1 MDFEL
6 NWLIDSSVLFR
17 LALAVLLGGLIGMER
32 EVHGRPAGF
41 RTHIVV
47 CLGATMMIVGA
58 EYYQGLGDPGTVFD
72 PNRMAAGIITGIGF
86 LGAGAIMREENM
98 VRGLTTAGCIWFV
111 AGLGIVIGKGLFPLA
126 LWGTLLVFIMLVFF
140 RYVESWMSVENYG
153 ELLVRMNLESY
164 ELVKDRSAVIIRENG
179 FLVQETRYRVDR
191 VNQEVQLTYVLT
203 YRKGKSQEDLLLSIS
218 RLEGIREVSG

>member
-1 MDFEL
+1 VDFEFD
-6 NWLIDSSVLFR
+6 WLIDSSVLLR
-17 LALAVLLGGLIGMER
+17 LILAVLLGGVIGMER
-32 EVHGRPAGF
+32 EMHGRPAGF

-47 CLGATMMIVGA
+47 CLGATMLMVA
-58 EYYQGLGDPGTVFD
+58 SEYYRTFVDLETVFD

-126 LWGTLLVFIMLVFF
+126 LWGTLLVVIMLVFF

-153 ELLVRMNLESY
+153 ELSIRMNLESY
-164 ELVKDRSAVIIRENG
+164 ESIKDRCLEIIRDHE
-179 FLVQETRYRVDR
+179 FEIQESRYRVDR
-191 VNQEVQLTYVLT
+191 VNQEVQLNFVLAYT
-203 YRKGKSQEDLLLSIS
+203 KGKSQEDLLMEIS
-218 RLEGIREVSG
+218 RLDGIREISG

>member
-1 MDFEL
+1 MDFEF
-6 NWLIDSSVLFR
+6 NWLIDSSVLLR
-17 LALAVLLGGLIGMER
+17 LILAVLLGGVIGMER
-32 EVHGRPAGF
+32 EMHGRPAGF

-47 CLGATMMIVGA
+47 CLGAAMLMVGS
-58 EYYQGLGDPGTVFD
+58 EYYRNYVDLETVFD

-140 RYVESWMSVENYG
+140 RYVENWMSVENYG
-153 ELLVRMNLESY
+153 ELLIRMNLESY
-164 ELVKDRSAVIIRENG
+164 ELIKDRCAEIIRDNE
-179 FLVQETRYRVDR
+179 FLIQETRYRIDR
-191 VNQEVQLTYVLT
+191 VNHEVQLNYVLT
-203 YRKGKSQEDLLLSIS
+203 YRKGKNQEDLLMAIS

>member
-17 LALAVLLGGLIGMER
+17 LVLAVLLGGVVGMER
-32 EVHGRPAGF
+32 EMHGRPAGF
-41 RTHIVV
+41 RTHTVV
-47 CLGATMMIVGA
+47 CLGATMLMVGS
-58 EYYQGLGDPGTVFD
+58 EYYQDHVGPGMVFD

-126 LWGTLLVFIMLVFF
+126 LWGTLLVFVMLVFF

-153 ELLVRMNLESY
+153 EFSVRMNLESY
-164 ELVKDRSAVIIRENG
+164 EAIKDRCAEIIRENE
-179 FLVQETRYRVDR
+179 FLIQETRYRVDQ
-191 VNQEVQLTYVLT
+191 VNQEVQLNYVLT
-203 YRKGKSQEDLLLSIS
+203 YRQGKSREDLLMTIS
-218 RLEGIREVSG
+218 RLEGIREVRG

>member
-1 MDFEL
+1 MDFEFI
-6 NWLIDSSVLFR
+6 WLIDTSILFR
-17 LALAVLLGGLIGMER
+17 LVLAVLLGGAVGMER
-32 EVHGRPAGF
+32 EMHGRPAGF

-47 CLGATMMIVGA
+47 CLGAAMMIVGS
-58 EYYQGLGDPGTVFD
+58 EFYQNHMNPETVFD

-126 LWGTLLVFIMLVFF
+126 LWGTLLVLIMLIFF

-153 ELLVRMNLESY
+153 EMFIRMNLDSY
-164 ELVKDRSAVIIRENG
+164 DSIKNQCAEIIRDNG

-191 VNQEVQLTYVLT
+191 TQNEVRLEYVLT
-203 YRKGKSQEDLLLSIS
+203 YSKGKSQEELLMAIS

>member
-6 NWLIDSSVLFR
+6 NWLIDSSVLYR
-17 LALAVLLGGLIGMER
+17 LVLAVLLGGVVGMER
-32 EVHGRPAGF
+32 EMHGRPAGF

-47 CLGATMMIVGA
+47 CLGATLLMVGS
-58 EYYQGLGDPGTVFD
+58 EYYQGHADPEMVFD

-86 LGAGAIMREENM
+86 LGAGAIIREENM

-111 AGLGIVIGKGLFPLA
+111 AGLGIVIGKGLLPLA
-126 LWGTLLVFIMLVFF
+126 LWGTLLVFVMLVFF

-153 ELLVRMNLESY
+153 ELSVRMNLESY
-164 ELVKDRSAVIIRENG
+164 ESIKDRCAEIIRDSE

-191 VNQEVQLTYVLT
+191 VNQEVQLNYVLT
-203 YRKGKSQEDLLLSIS
+203 YRKGKSQEDLLMTIS
-218 RLEGIREVSG
+218 RLEGIREVKG